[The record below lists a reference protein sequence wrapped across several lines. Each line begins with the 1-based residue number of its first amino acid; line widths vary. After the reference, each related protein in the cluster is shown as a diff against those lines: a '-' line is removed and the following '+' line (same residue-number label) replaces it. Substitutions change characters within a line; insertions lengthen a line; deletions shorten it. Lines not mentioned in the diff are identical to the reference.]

1 MPEIL
6 SSSPFRHEYA
16 RQQPASNNMTL
27 YLPDDTAGAVTRLLV
42 YTNGDNS
49 YFKYPR
55 ERNLSNAEEIVEDYL
70 ISTKYKVQQV
80 KNDIIRFLES
90 IDVAC
95 TEECDLWL
103 DFATKVYQGL
113 AERDSCFQNYF
124 KVIFYTFWKARVCMF
139 HLDTDGFK
147 ALMFKGGYL
156 AMDVFDVHQAVRA
169 DHQRCLDSWTKAER
183 DAEEEQ
189 RLWEMR
195 SQLWKDEEKAR
206 STYPGAGGYD
216 AE

>member
-1 MPEIL
+1 MLPFLAWSQIYANRRQLFPVHILCGPSQTDVKVMPEIL

-16 RQQPASNNMTL
+16 RQQPASNNMTM

-42 YTNGDNS
+42 NTNGDNS
-49 YFKYPR
+49 YLKYPR
-55 ERNLSNAEEIVEDYL
+55 ERNLSNAEEIVQDYL

-80 KNDIIRFLES
+80 KNDIIRFLGS

-95 TEECDLWL
+95 TEEP
-103 DFATKVYQGL
+103 
-113 AERDSCFQNYF
+113 
-124 KVIFYTFWKARVCMF
+124 CMF

-195 SQLWKDEEKAR
+195 SQLLKDEEKAR